1 MNLPPKI
8 TELLILVFFV
18 SFSSQQLKAQVVFP
32 YHSREISMNDGLFHH
47 EVLAWLRHSNGFDY
61 YFGRH
66 GVHRYDGYEFR
77 FHPYPDGAEIWRFS
91 RVIEFPDG
99 RIHLYEKF
107 LRDTTYFVFN
117 TESGQ
122 FAQQSIAHWNP
133 GAHTFLV
140 DVIRHDLLR
149 VLALEGGTKAVV
161 LEIRSDSLFSRQ
173 EIHDA
178 EFYDWVLGY
187 SQRFFYRQSFSQPLI
202 TEEHL
207 FLEGTSR
214 LGEAYNYRASR
225 FENVLPSSDKQFF
238 YSRDNEGKPWV
249 FLEDSQAGA
258 CFFPLS
264 EPNRKQTLP
273 EATYDDLLGICADGK
288 GNLLLIHHSQKKE
301 SYVYEQ
307 GALHPFIGPNRPIF
321 VYASDIRKRIMLSN
335 NDGITLYERKPL
347 SIKSFL
353 TNHERDKPSGAKV
366 RSLCETADGRI
377 LAVEEFRKIHV
388 WKPPS
393 SHTATSTGL
402 SSFEAG
408 RSPDSWYVHT
418 LKQNNQNQIW
428 WIEDDAQSEKY
439 NLVCYSNEEEALE
452 EYPFYIPQLNHFT
465 IDEEDQKIWLAGQR
479 GSTYLLY
486 EFDMVD
492 RRVVDSVFIQL
503 PEVYESLNTIEFL
516 LIDSRKTLWFATRTG
531 LYKYDLRRKKWEPVP
546 LIDQHGEELGK
557 LSLIT
562 LFEDSQ
568 KRLWIGTY
576 GHGLLLFDSKKE
588 LVVKTYSSA
597 NGLSNDKVASI
608 LEDDAGRIWLGTYHG
623 ISCLDVEEGWI
634 RSFFKTNGLSDNEC
648 NRRSALKKSDGTL
661 FFGGQN
667 GVNYFNP
674 DALLHEWEVSNPRLL
689 VNHIAWYDAN
699 GNSNE
704 LEHWEGQTIKLPASQ
719 RSLEVQVALADER
732 WLRQGKKYAY
742 RIEGLN
748 NHWELMGENRILRLA
763 SLPSGKYT
771 LRIRGAYLSE
781 NWSFNEI
788 AIPIEVAWPFY
799 AQSWFILILILLLG
813 AIAYGFYRFW
823 LNKHLVQQ
831 ALQHETFRTR
841 LYENIAHEFRTPL
854 TVIQGVSADMERGQV
869 ARPVNQLGAI
879 IRKNATRILS
889 LINQLLDLQKLDAGS
904 YKPDYQ
910 WGDVVVFLRELCDN
924 FGSLMAKD
932 GISCRLELPKNPLF
946 TEYDPDILSKITENL
961 LSNAIKFSS
970 AGGEIVFSLQH
981 SDKSYEISI
990 SDHGPGIHPEDHN
1003 RIFDRFFQ
1011 SPHTMQIGVGTG
1023 IGLAITR
1030 ELTQLLG
1037 GEIALRSEPDEG
1049 ACFTIKLP
1057 LRSIAQNTDAKNPVP
1072 TDTKVTHAIAGS
1084 ALADAPAPL
1093 SSAQIPLLL
1102 IVEDSPDICQMLEFT
1117 LSQKY
1122 QCVFVD
1128 NGLKGLEK
1136 ARTLVPDVILSDVM
1150 MPLMDG
1156 FELLQKIRADIRT
1169 SHIPF
1174 ILLTARTKANDRLK
1188 GLRFGANA
1196 YLAKPFQPDELR
1208 LNIRNML
1215 QLRDDLKTINQAQIS
1230 SPEIETAFD
1239 VNKEQNFL
1247 EVLHTHIEENFKNPD
1262 FSVNELCHLL
1272 NISTSQLQRKL
1283 TALKGKTA
1291 LQLIRETR
1299 LQSACKLL
1307 EHTDQTIS
1315 EVAYNT
1321 GFSDPAYFSRVFS
1334 KVYGKSPSAFRETM
1348 RVE

>member
-1 MNLPPKI
+1 MNLAPKV
-8 TELLILVFFV
+8 TELLILVLFV
-18 SFSSQQLKAQVVFP
+18 LATSQPLKAQVEFP
-32 YHSREISMNDGLFHH
+32 YHSREINMEDGLFYH
-47 EVLAWLRHSNGFDY
+47 EVLAWIRHSNGFDY

-99 RIHLYEKF
+99 QIHLYEKF
-107 LRDTTYFVFN
+107 LRDTTYFVFD

-122 FAQQSIAHWNP
+122 FAQHSIAHWNP

-149 VLALEGGTKAVV
+149 VLALEGGTKTVV
-161 LEIRSDSLFSRQ
+161 LEIRSGVLFSRR

-178 EFYDWVLGY
+178 ELYDWVLDY

-214 LGEAYNYRASR
+214 LGKAYNYQNAR
-225 FENVLPSSDKQFF
+225 FENVLPPADEQFF
-238 YSRDNEGKPWV
+238 YSRDVDGKAWV
-249 FLEDSQAGA
+249 FLEDSKGGA

-264 EPNRKQTLP
+264 EPNRKQILP
-273 EATYDDLLGICADGK
+273 EATYDDLLGICADGR
-288 GNLLLIHHSQKKE
+288 GNLLLIHHSQEKE
-301 SYVYEQ
+301 SYVYEH
-307 GALHPFIGPNRPIF
+307 GALYPFIGPNRPIF
-321 VYASDIRKRIMLSN
+321 VYASEISKRIMLSN
-335 NDGITLYERKPL
+335 NEGIRLYERKPL
-347 SIKSFL
+347 AIKSFL
-353 TNHERDKPSGAKV
+353 TNHERGKPSGARM

-377 LAVEEFRKIHV
+377 LAVEEFKKIHA
-388 WKPPS
+388 WMPS
-393 SHTATSTGL
+393 TAHTAPSKGL
-402 SSFEAG
+402 SDFKAD
-408 RSPDSWYVHT
+408 RSPDSRYVHT
-418 LKQNNQNQIW
+418 MKQYSQNQIW
-428 WIEDDAQSEKY
+428 WIEEDARGEKF
-439 NLVCYSNEEEALE
+439 NLVCYGDEGESLE
-452 EYPFYIPQLNHFT
+452 EYPVYITQLNHFT
-465 IDEEDQKIWLAGQR
+465 IDEADQKIWLAGQR
-479 GSTYLLY
+479 ESNYLLY
-486 EFDMVD
+486 EFDLLE
-492 RRVVDSVFIQL
+492 RRIVDSVFLDL
-503 PEVYESLNTIEFL
+503 PTAYESLSTIEYML
-516 LIDSRKTLWFATRTG
+516 VDSYKTLWVATRVG
-531 LYKYDLRRKKWEPVP
+531 LYKYDLRRKSWALVP
-546 LIDQHGEELGK
+546 LLDQDGEEMGK

-568 KRLWIGTY
+568 KRLWIGTF
-576 GHGLLLFDSKKE
+576 GHGLLLFDPQKE
-588 LVVKTYSSA
+588 LVLKTYNTS
-597 NGLSNDKVASI
+597 NGLSNDKVATI

-623 ISCLDVEEGWI
+623 ISCLDAEEGWI

-674 DALLHEWEVSNPRLL
+674 DALLREWEVSNPRLL
-689 VNHIAWYDAN
+689 VSRIAWYDAS
-699 GNSNE
+699 GNSND
-704 LEHWEGQTIKLPASQ
+704 LEHWEGQALKLPANQ

-763 SLPSGKYT
+763 SLPSGNYT

-781 NWSFNEI
+781 NWSSNEI

-813 AIAYGFYRFW
+813 AIVYGFYRFW

-854 TVIQGVSADMERGQV
+854 TVIQGVSSDMERGQMP
-869 ARPVNQLGAI
+869 RPVNQLGAI
-879 IRKNATRILS
+879 IRKNANRILS

-924 FGSLMAKD
+924 FGSLMAKE
-932 GISCRLELPKNPLF
+932 GLSCRLELPPVPIF
-946 TEYDPDILSKITENL
+946 IEYDPDILSKIVGNL
-961 LSNAIKFSS
+961 LSNAIKFSPT
-970 AGGEIVFSLQH
+970 GGEIVLKLQFS
-981 SDKSYEISI
+981 DNVYEISV
-990 SDHGPGIHPEDHN
+990 SDNGPGIPRKDHE

-1011 SPHTMQIGVGTG
+1011 SQHTMQTGVGTG

-1030 ELTQLLG
+1030 ELTQLLD
-1037 GEIALRSEPDEG
+1037 GEIALRSEPDNG
-1049 ACFTIKLP
+1049 ASFTIKLP
-1057 LRSIAQNTDAKNPVP
+1057 LRSIAHNTDAHKPVL
-1072 TDTKVTHAIAGS
+1072 TDTKIPHAIAGS
-1084 ALADAPAPL
+1084 TTSGAPALL
-1093 SSAQIPLLL
+1093 SSGEMPLLL

-1117 LSQKY
+1117 LSENY
-1122 QCVFVD
+1122 HCVFVD
-1128 NGLKGLEK
+1128 NGLKGLER

-1150 MPLMDG
+1150 MPVMDG
-1156 FELLQKIRADIRT
+1156 LEFLQNIRADIRT
-1169 SHIPF
+1169 SHIPV
-1174 ILLTARTKANDRLK
+1174 ILLTARTQASDRLT

-1208 LNIRNML
+1208 LSIRNML
-1215 QLRDDLKTINQAQIS
+1215 KLRDDLKTINRAQQ
-1230 SPEIETAFD
+1230 PLLEIEAAFD

-1247 EVLHTHIEENFKNPD
+1247 EVLYNYIEENFKNPD
-1262 FSVNELCHLL
+1262 FTTNELCLLL
-1272 NISTSQLQRKL
+1272 NISASQLQRKL
-1283 TALKGKTA
+1283 NALKGKTA
-1291 LQLIRETR
+1291 LQLIREAR
-1299 LQSACKLL
+1299 LQWACQLL
-1307 EHTDQTIS
+1307 EHTDQSIS
-1315 EVAYNT
+1315 EVAYNA

-1334 KVYGKSPSAFRETM
+1334 KAYSVSPSGFRESLSSK
-1348 RVE
+1348 